1 MIIQDP
7 LTITLQGSKIH
18 CKVLLTSSKPNDM
31 GMRER
36 EREREGLG
44 EIDLS
49 MKMLTIYT

>member
-36 EREREGLG
+36 ERLG